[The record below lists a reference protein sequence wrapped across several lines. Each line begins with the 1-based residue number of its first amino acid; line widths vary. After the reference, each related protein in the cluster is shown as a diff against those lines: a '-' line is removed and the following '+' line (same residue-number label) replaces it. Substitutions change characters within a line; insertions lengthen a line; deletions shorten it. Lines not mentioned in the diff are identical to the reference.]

1 MAHSYWCNRGYVGK
15 TRETR
20 STCFTIISCNFNSTT
35 LKNIATLLLMTMGK
49 KWKKR
54 ETFILHL
61 CYGTSCIHKPVRAIL
76 RPVCLMPINFTAHLQ
91 WILRRRN
98 ELLWLR
104 KLLRIPQHFVSQVGQ
119 VKFKVSYLSI
129 DGCVIHP
136 LALQHPSNI
145 SLIWCSKVQICSS
158 VHSQPHVRLS

>member
-1 MAHSYWCNRGYVGK
+1 MAHSHWCNRSYMGK
-15 TRETR
+15 MRETR
-20 STCFTIISCNFNSTT
+20 RTCFTIISCNFNSTT
-35 LKNIATLLLMTMGK
+35 LKNIATLLLMTTGT

-61 CYGTSCIHKPVRAIL
+61 CYGTSCVHKPVRAIL
-76 RPVCLMPINFTAHLQ
+76 RPACLMPINFTAHLK

-98 ELLWLR
+98 ERLWLR
-104 KLLRIPQHFVSQVGQ
+104 KLLSIPLHFVFQVGQ
-119 VKFKVSYLSI
+119 VKFKVPHLSN

-145 SLIWCSKVQICSS
+145 SLIRCSKVQICSS
-158 VHSQPHVRLS
+158 VCSQPHFRLS